1 MIPHTLMTRTSVYT
15 GLAVFSAAN
24 LLLMVWVW
32 VRSRPDSGD
41 RLVLPAVILGQI
53 PMLVGVLPVALWPNS
68 DRIQLAGSIAS
79 IILVIPA
86 MVIGLR
92 MIRRNLQRQQLR

>member
-1 MIPHTLMTRTSVYT
+1 MILTLMTPRGVYT

-32 VRSRPDSGD
+32 IRSRPDSGD
-41 RLVLPAVILGQI
+41 RLVLPAVLLGQT
-53 PMLVGVLPVALWPNS
+53 PLLVGILPKVFWPNS
-68 DRIQLAGSIAS
+68 DRIQVAGSIAS
-79 IILVIPA
+79 IILAIPA

-92 MIRRNLQRQQLR
+92 MIRRNLQRHQLR

>member
-1 MIPHTLMTRTSVYT
+1 MTPTSVYT

-41 RLVLPAVILGQI
+41 RAVLPAVFLGQI
-53 PMLVGVLPVALWPNS
+53 PVLVGILPRVFWPNS

-86 MVIGLR
+86 MVISLR
-92 MIRRNLQRQQLR
+92 MIRRNLQRRQSR